1 MSFAYSA
8 ALVDDN
14 SNNINDS
21 DNYLNK
27 KKQSIT
33 HNKTQKNY
41 YKENFDTGKVN
52 SVLEALHK
60 NQKVDDDEN
69 KSTLGNFNPP
79 ANPVSSGVNKTIATE
94 QMMNMTNQ
102 NDIMFRTLGR
112 SPQPNNQNND
122 DLDLND
128 YSNYG
133 DSKTVEEYYK
143 KVLPGYNANNNSSN
157 NNSSNN
163 NSSNN
168 NSSNNNPIN
177 KQYYKMNYDNNMNNA
192 APSQDVLLQKI
203 NYMIT
208 LLEDQQDEK
217 TNNVTEE
224 VVLYSFL
231 GIFIIFIVDS
241 FAKVGK
247 YVR

>member
-1 MSFAYSA
+1 MSFAFSA
-8 ALVDDN
+8 ALFDDN
-14 SNNINDS
+14 NDS
-21 DNYLNK
+21 DFINNK
-27 KKQSIT
+27 RKHS
-33 HNKTQKNY
+33 KTQKN
-41 YKENFDTGKVN
+41 YKENFDTGKNFDKGKVK
-52 SVLEALHK
+52 SVLEEVHK
-60 NQKVDDDEN
+60 KSTPDDDEDEPR
-69 KSTLGNFNPP
+69 NFNPP
-79 ANPVSSGVNKTIATE
+79 PKPLSSGVNKTTE
-94 QMMNMTNQ
+94 PMMNMTNQ
-102 NDIMFRTLGR
+102 NDIMFRTLG
-112 SPQPNNQNND
+112 SAPQPNNQENN
-122 DLDLND
+122 DLDLNN

-133 DSKTVEEYYK
+133 DKKTVEEYYK
-143 KVLPGYNANNNSSN
+143 KMLPGYNPNNQNVQNSNPSN
-157 NNSSNN
+157 
-163 NSSNN
+163 
-168 NSSNNNPIN
+168 
-177 KQYYKMNYDNNMNNA
+177 KLYHRMNYEQASNV

>member
-1 MSFAYSA
+1 MSFAFSA
-8 ALVDDN
+8 ALFDDN
-14 SNNINDS
+14 NDS
-21 DNYLNK
+21 DFINNK
-27 KKQSIT
+27 RKHS
-33 HNKTQKNY
+33 KTQKNY
-41 YKENFDTGKVN
+41 RENFDTGKNFDKGKVS
-52 SVLEALHK
+52 SVLEELHK
-60 NQKVDDDEN
+60 NGKADDDDVEN
-69 KSTLGNFNPP
+69 EPRNFNPP
-79 ANPVSSGVNKTIATE
+79 PPQISVGSIKAGPKEN
-94 QMMNMTNQ
+94 MMNMTNQ
-102 NDIMFRTLGR
+102 NDLMFRTLGR
-112 SPQPNNQNND
+112 APQPNNESND

-143 KVLPGYNANNNSSN
+143 KVLPGYNPNNNST
-157 NNSSNN
+157 
-163 NSSNN
+163 
-168 NSSNNNPIN
+168 NNPTN
-177 KQYYKMNYDNNMNNA
+177 KQYYKMNYNNNTNTTL
-192 APSQDVLLQKI
+192 PSQDVLLQKI

>member
-1 MSFAYSA
+1 MSFAFSA
-8 ALVDDN
+8 ALFDDN
-14 SNNINDS
+14 NDESFLNNKRKHS
-21 DNYLNK
+21 
-27 KKQSIT
+27 
-33 HNKTQKNY
+33 KTQKNY
-41 YKENFDTGKVN
+41 RENFDTEKNFDKGKVN
-52 SVLEALHK
+52 SVLEAVHK
-60 NQKVDDDEN
+60 NQKADDEDDDVG
-69 KSTLGNFNPP
+69 KFNPP
-79 ANPVSSGVNKTIATE
+79 PQTQSVNSEKAKTKEA
-94 QMMNMTNQ
+94 MMNMTNQ
-102 NDIMFRTLGR
+102 NDIMFRTLG
-112 SPQPNNQNND
+112 SAPQPNNQENN
-122 DLDLND
+122 DLDLNN

-133 DSKTVEEYYK
+133 DKKTVEEYYK
-143 KVLPGYNANNNSSN
+143 KMLPGYNPNNQNVQNSNPSN
-157 NNSSNN
+157 RL
-163 NSSNN
+163 
-168 NSSNNNPIN
+168 
-177 KQYYKMNYDNNMNNA
+177 YHRMNYDQASNV

>member
-27 KKQSIT
+27 KRQT
-33 HNKTQKNY
+33 TPHNKTQKNY

-60 NQKVDDDEN
+60 NQKTDDDEN
-69 KSTLGNFNPP
+69 KSNLGNFNPP
-79 ANPVSSGVNKTIATE
+79 AKPISSGVNKTIATE
-94 QMMNMTNQ
+94 NMMNMTNQ

-112 SPQPNNQNND
+112 APQPNNQVNE

-143 KVLPGYNANNNSSN
+143 KVLPGYNANN
-157 NNSSNN
+157 
-163 NSSNN
+163 
-168 NSSNNNPIN
+168 I
-177 KQYYKMNYDNNMNNA
+177 
-192 APSQDVLLQKI
+192 APTQDVLLQKI

>member
-1 MSFAYSA
+1 MSLAFNA
-8 ALVDDN
+8 AIYDEN
-14 SNNINDS
+14 SNINNDS
-21 DNYLNK
+21 DNYLTK

-60 NQKVDDDEN
+60 NQKTDDDD
-69 KSTLGNFNPP
+69 KSNLGNFNPP
-79 ANPVSSGVNKTIATE
+79 AKPISAGVNKTIATE

-102 NDIMFRTLGR
+102 NDLMFRTLGR
-112 SPQPNNQNND
+112 APQPTNQGND

-143 KVLPGYNANNNSSN
+143 KMLPGYNP
-157 NNSSNN
+157 
-163 NSSNN
+163 
-168 NSSNNNPIN
+168 NNNPNNNPAN
-177 KQYYKMNYDNNMNNA
+177 KLYHKMNYDTAMNNA
-192 APSQDVLLQKI
+192 APSQDVLLQKL
-203 NYMIT
+203 NYMIS
-208 LLEDQQDEK
+208 LLEDQQDER

>member
-1 MSFAYSA
+1 MSFAFSA
-8 ALVDDN
+8 ALFDEN
-14 SNNINDS
+14 NDS
-21 DNYLNK
+21 DFLTNK
-27 KKQSIT
+27 RKHS
-33 HNKTQKNY
+33 KTQKN
-41 YKENFDTGKVN
+41 YKENFDTGKNFDKVKVS
-52 SVLEALHK
+52 SVLEELQKK
-60 NQKVDDDEN
+60 NADDDDDDVG
-69 KSTLGNFNPP
+69 KFNPP
-79 ANPVSSGVNKTIATE
+79 PPPISVAGLNTQKKES
-94 QMMNMTNQ
+94 MMNMTNQ

-112 SPQPNNQNND
+112 APQPNNQVNE

-143 KVLPGYNANNNSSN
+143 KVLPGYNANNNPT
-157 NNSSNN
+157 
-163 NSSNN
+163 
-168 NSSNNNPIN
+168 NNPTN
-177 KQYYKMNYDNNMNNA
+177 KQYYKMNYDNNVNNNA
-192 APSQDVLLQKI
+192 PTQDVLLQKI

>member
-168 NSSNNNPIN
+168 NPIN